1 MRHKIAVVL
10 IVLGF
15 GGGFVLQG
23 ASVATAAGSQAS
35 LVEIDG
41 VIQPSTARFLARA
54 IDKAQDDRSRLLIV
68 TLDTPGGL
76 FESTRKMVESM
87 LDPSVPIVVYVSPQG
102 ARAASAG
109 TFITAAAHIAAMA
122 PVSNIGAATPVGAGG
137 DLPATLESKAKQDA
151 SALIRSIAERRGR
164 NAEALEATVL
174 KATSYSASEALENE
188 IIDLIA
194 ENMDD
199 LMAQLDGMTVQ
210 IGGGV
215 VDLETEGLDVV
226 KIEETFLEGVLSF
239 LSNPTIILLLLAL
252 GAIGVFLEFVIGVGL
267 ILPGVTGIA
276 LLVLAFVGMGQIP
289 VNWAGF
295 ALIVVAMVLF
305 YFEVAVIPG
314 TTVFGVLG
322 VISFLAGGFLIF
334 GDFTLPGFQPQPI
347 ETPNLGV
354 NPWILVGVAAS
365 VFAFFTFFAR
375 DIMAARR
382 DGSTAKTTGM
392 SLVGQSGVA
401 TTDIA
406 PKGEVRVA
414 GEKWTAVADTE
425 ETISRG
431 RRSDG
436 A

>member
-164 NAEALEATVL
+164 NARGPGGYRPEG
-174 KATSYSASEALENE
+174 
-188 IIDLIA
+188 DL
-194 ENMDD
+194 
-199 LMAQLDGMTVQ
+199 
-210 IGGGV
+210 
-215 VDLETEGLDVV
+215 
-226 KIEETFLEGVLSF
+226 
-239 LSNPTIILLLLAL
+239 
-252 GAIGVFLEFVIGVGL
+252 
-267 ILPGVTGIA
+267 
-276 LLVLAFVGMGQIP
+276 
-289 VNWAGF
+289 
-295 ALIVVAMVLF
+295 
-305 YFEVAVIPG
+305 
-314 TTVFGVLG
+314 VLG
-322 VISFLAGGFLIF
+322 V
-334 GDFTLPGFQPQPI
+334 
-347 ETPNLGV
+347 
-354 NPWILVGVAAS
+354 
-365 VFAFFTFFAR
+365 
-375 DIMAARR
+375 
-382 DGSTAKTTGM
+382 
-392 SLVGQSGVA
+392 
-401 TTDIA
+401 
-406 PKGEVRVA
+406 
-414 GEKWTAVADTE
+414 
-425 ETISRG
+425 RG
-431 RRSDG
+431 